1 MTLTTSCYEG
11 AVAACAGQ
19 HQAEAQSSVGIVTRR
34 NFLVSGTALA
44 ASVAI
49 SASAKAGSLAPAPTY
64 QSFRPGELWLD
75 TSGKPIQAHGGSII
89 EVEGKYY
96 WYGENKEFTTGKTD
110 VWTWGV
116 RCYEST
122 DLYNWRDLGLIIP
135 PDTKDR
141 NSPLAPSAF
150 LDRPH
155 ILFNKD
161 TRKFVCWI
169 KLMSAGSK
177 QTRTV
182 LVADSISGPY
192 SIVRQDLQPL
202 GMNAGDFDLVVHP
215 ADGKGYMY
223 FERVHSEMI
232 CADLTADYTDVTGY
246 YSTHFPEPGP
256 PFVREGPAHF
266 LRHGKHYLATS
277 GTTGYYPNPSEIAV
291 AETFHGPFQMLGDLH
306 PSDRSRTSFNSQI
319 SCIFRHP
326 KKKDLYIAM
335 ADRWR
340 GPLEGEEFESGKLS
354 AMVHSEFRKRFSDP
368 PEKLTVPEQRL
379 MDTDLNIN
387 TSLARYVWLPIRF
400 DGDRPVIEWR
410 PEWKVEDFE

>member
-49 SASAKAGSLAPAPTY
+49 SASARAGSLAPAPTY

-75 TSGKPIQAHGGSII
+75 SSGKPIQAHGGSII

-215 ADGKGYMY
+215 VDGKGYMY